1 MRKMDG
7 RFLRPSFIAAKPRCE
22 LKHGEGIMKKLLII
36 ASLTAVL
43 TGCKQ
48 TEYVVVPEY
57 HTDTLRVAQIVTDSV
72 YKHDSIYIRQSGD
85 TVLIEKW
92 HTVWQNHTAHDT
104 VYKSRVDTIAKPY
117 PVIKEVEKPLTKT
130 QKGLMWM
137 GGLSLMALFVFGV
150 YKVKRFL
157 PGI

>member
-1 MRKMDG
+1 
-7 RFLRPSFIAAKPRCE
+7 
-22 LKHGEGIMKKLLII
+22 MKKLLII
-36 ASLTAVL
+36 TSLAVL

-72 YKHDSIYIRQSGD
+72 YKHDSIYVRQSGD

-117 PVIKEVEKPLTKT
+117 PVIKEVPAELTWWQKT
-130 QKGLMWM
+130 RMYAGDAL
-137 GGLSLMALFVFGV
+137 LLLLVAVLVFLFVR
-150 YKVKRFL
+150 KR
-157 PGI
+157 IV

>member
-7 RFLRPSFIAAKPRCE
+7 RKNARLSSR
-22 LKHGEGIMKKLLII
+22 LKHGEWIMKKLLII
-36 ASLTAVL
+36 ASLAVL

-85 TVLIEKW
+85 TVLVEKW

-104 VYKSRVDTIAKPY
+104 VYKSHVDTIAKPY
-117 PVIKEVEKPLTKT
+117 PVIKEVPAE
-130 QKGLMWM
+130 
-137 GGLSLMALFVFGV
+137 LSWWQRIQMYAGDALLLLLVAVLAFLVV
-150 YKVKRFL
+150 RKR
-157 PGI
+157 IV

>member
-1 MRKMDG
+1 
-7 RFLRPSFIAAKPRCE
+7 
-22 LKHGEGIMKKLLII
+22 MKKLLII
-36 ASLTAVL
+36 ASLAVL

-48 TEYVVVPEY
+48 TEYVMVPEY

-72 YKHDSIYIRQSGD
+72 YKHDSIYIHENSD

-117 PVIKEVEKPLTKT
+117 PVIKEVPAELSWWQKT
-130 QKGLMWM
+130 QMYAGD
-137 GGLSLMALFVFGV
+137 ALLLLLVVVLAFLV
-150 YKVKRFL
+150 VKKR
-157 PGI
+157 IV

>member
-1 MRKMDG
+1 MEEFERDFMK
-7 RFLRPSFIAAKPRCE
+7 F
-22 LKHGEGIMKKLLII
+22 EGVMLVII
-36 ASLTAVL
+36 AIVL
-43 TGCKQ
+43 CWVLSSCKT

-72 YKHDSIYIRQSGD
+72 YKQDSIYIRQSGD

-92 HTVWQNHTAHDT
+92 HTVWQNHTAQDT
-104 VYKSRVDTIAKPY
+104 VYNSRVDTIAKPY
-117 PVIKEVEKPLTKT
+117 PVVKEVEKKLTKT
-130 QKGLMWM
+130 QKGLMWT

-157 PGI
+157 PGA

>member
-1 MRKMDG
+1 
-7 RFLRPSFIAAKPRCE
+7 
-22 LKHGEGIMKKLLII
+22 MKNLMIL
-36 ASLTAVL
+36 AVLTALL

-57 HTDTLRVAQIVTDSV
+57 HTDTLRISQIVTDSV
-72 YKHDSIYIRQSGD
+72 YKHDSIYVEHKGD

-117 PVIKEVEKPLTKT
+117 PVIKEVEKKLTKT
-130 QKGLMWM
+130 QKGLMWT
-137 GGLSLMALFVFGV
+137 GGLSLLALFLFGV

>member
-1 MRKMDG
+1 MI
-7 RFLRPSFIAAKPRCE
+7 LAVLA
-22 LKHGEGIMKKLLII
+22 
-36 ASLTAVL
+36 AVL

-57 HTDTLRVAQIVTDSV
+57 HTDTLRVAHIVTDSV

-117 PVIKEVEKPLTKT
+117 HVIKEVPAELSWWQKT
-130 QKGLMWM
+130 QMYAGD
-137 GGLSLMALFVFGV
+137 ALLLLVVAVLAFLVV
-150 YKVKRFL
+150 RKR
-157 PGI
+157 IV

>member
-1 MRKMDG
+1 
-7 RFLRPSFIAAKPRCE
+7 
-22 LKHGEGIMKKLLII
+22 MKNLII
-36 ASLTAVL
+36 LAVLAAVL

-92 HTVWQNHTAHDT
+92 HTVWQNHTAYDT
-104 VYKSRVDTIAKPY
+104 LYKSRMDTIAKPY
-117 PVIKEVEKPLTKT
+117 PVIKEVPAELSWWQKT
-130 QKGLMWM
+130 QMYAGD
-137 GGLSLMALFVFGV
+137 ALLLLLLVVLGFLVV
-150 YKVKRFL
+150 RKR
-157 PGI
+157 IV

>member
-1 MRKMDG
+1 
-7 RFLRPSFIAAKPRCE
+7 
-22 LKHGEGIMKKLLII
+22 MKKLLII
-36 ASLTAVL
+36 TSLAVL

-72 YKHDSIYIRQSGD
+72 YKHDSIYIHENSD

-92 HTVWQNHTAHDT
+92 HTVWQNHTARDT

-117 PVIKEVEKPLTKT
+117 PVIKEVPAELSWWQKT
-130 QKGLMWM
+130 QMYAGD
-137 GGLSLMALFVFGV
+137 ALLLLLVVVLAFLVV
-150 YKVKRFL
+150 RKR
-157 PGI
+157 IV

>member
-1 MRKMDG
+1 
-7 RFLRPSFIAAKPRCE
+7 
-22 LKHGEGIMKKLLII
+22 MKKLLII
-36 ASLTAVL
+36 ASLAVL

-104 VYKSRVDTIAKPY
+104 LYKSRVDTIAKPY
-117 PVIKEVEKPLTKT
+117 PVIKEVPAELSWWQKT
-130 QKGLMWM
+130 QMYAGDALLLLLLVVL
-137 GGLSLMALFVFGV
+137 GFLFVR
-150 YKVKRFL
+150 KR
-157 PGI
+157 IV

>member
-1 MRKMDG
+1 
-7 RFLRPSFIAAKPRCE
+7 
-22 LKHGEGIMKKLLII
+22 MKKLLII
-36 ASLTAVL
+36 ASLAVL

-72 YKHDSIYIRQSGD
+72 YKHDSIYIHENSD

-117 PVIKEVEKPLTKT
+117 PVIKEVPAELSWWQKT
-130 QKGLMWM
+130 QMYAGD
-137 GGLSLMALFVFGV
+137 ALLLLLVVVLAFLVV
-150 YKVKRFL
+150 RKR
-157 PGI
+157 IV

>member
-1 MRKMDG
+1 
-7 RFLRPSFIAAKPRCE
+7 
-22 LKHGEGIMKKLLII
+22 MKKLLII
-36 ASLTAVL
+36 ASLAVL

-117 PVIKEVEKPLTKT
+117 PVIKEVPAELSWLQKT
-130 QKGLMWM
+130 QMYAGD
-137 GGLSLMALFVFGV
+137 ALLLLLVVVLAFLVV
-150 YKVKRFL
+150 RKR
-157 PGI
+157 IV

>member
-1 MRKMDG
+1 
-7 RFLRPSFIAAKPRCE
+7 
-22 LKHGEGIMKKLLII
+22 MKNLMIL
-36 ASLTAVL
+36 AVLAAVL

-72 YKHDSIYIRQSGD
+72 YKHDSIYIHEKGD
-85 TVLIEKW
+85 TVWYERW
-92 HTVWQNHTAHDT
+92 HTQYRDRLRIDT
-104 VYKSRVDTIAKPY
+104 VYKSRVDTIANPY
-117 PVIKEVEKPLTKT
+117 PLIKEVEKPLTKT
-130 QKGLMWM
+130 QKGLMWA

>member
-1 MRKMDG
+1 
-7 RFLRPSFIAAKPRCE
+7 
-22 LKHGEGIMKKLLII
+22 MKKLLII
-36 ASLTAVL
+36 ASLAVL

-72 YKHDSIYIRQSGD
+72 YKHDSIYIHENSD

-92 HTVWQNHTAHDT
+92 HTVWKNHTARDT

-117 PVIKEVEKPLTKT
+117 PVIKEVPAELSWWQKT
-130 QKGLMWM
+130 QMYAGD
-137 GGLSLMALFVFGV
+137 ALLLLLVVVLAFLVV
-150 YKVKRFL
+150 RKR
-157 PGI
+157 IV

>member
-1 MRKMDG
+1 
-7 RFLRPSFIAAKPRCE
+7 
-22 LKHGEGIMKKLLII
+22 MKKLLVI
-36 ASLTAVL
+36 ASLAVL

-57 HTDTLRVAQIVTDSV
+57 HTDTLCVAQIVTDSV

-92 HTVWQNHTAHDT
+92 HTVWKNHTAHDT

-117 PVIKEVEKPLTKT
+117 PVIKEVPAGLSWLQKT
-130 QKGLMWM
+130 QMYAGD
-137 GGLSLMALFVFGV
+137 ALLLLLVAVLTFLVV
-150 YKVKRFL
+150 RKR
-157 PGI
+157 IV

>member
-1 MRKMDG
+1 MI
-7 RFLRPSFIAAKPRCE
+7 LAVLA
-22 LKHGEGIMKKLLII
+22 
-36 ASLTAVL
+36 AVL

-72 YKHDSIYIRQSGD
+72 YKHDSIYIHEKGD
-85 TVLIEKW
+85 TVWYERW
-92 HTVWQNHTAHDT
+92 HTQYRDRLRIDT
-104 VYKSRVDTIAKPY
+104 VYKSRVDTIANPY
-117 PVIKEVEKPLTKT
+117 PLIKEVEKPLTKT
-130 QKGLMWM
+130 QKGLMWA

>member
-1 MRKMDG
+1 MNMEEFKKD
-7 RFLRPSFIAAKPRCE
+7 F
-22 LKHGEGIMKKLLII
+22 MKFKGVLLVII
-36 ASLTAVL
+36 AIILCWALSS
-43 TGCKQ
+43 CKT

-57 HTDTLRVAQIVTDSV
+57 HTDTLRVVQIVTDSV

-85 TVLIEKW
+85 TMLIEKW
-92 HTVWQNHTAHDT
+92 HTVWQNHTTHDT

-130 QKGLMWM
+130 QKGLMWV
-137 GGLSLMALFVFGV
+137 GGLSLMALCVFIV

>member
-1 MRKMDG
+1 
-7 RFLRPSFIAAKPRCE
+7 
-22 LKHGEGIMKKLLII
+22 MKKLLII
-36 ASLTAVL
+36 ASLAVL

-48 TEYVVVPEY
+48 TEYVIVPEY

-92 HTVWQNHTAHDT
+92 NTVWQTHTAHDT

-117 PVIKEVEKPLTKT
+117 PVVKEVPAELTWWQKT
-130 QKGLMWM
+130 QMYAGD
-137 GGLSLMALFVFGV
+137 ALLLLVVAVLVFLV
-150 YKVKRFL
+150 VRKR
-157 PGI
+157 IV

>member
-1 MRKMDG
+1 
-7 RFLRPSFIAAKPRCE
+7 
-22 LKHGEGIMKKLLII
+22 MKKLLII
-36 ASLTAVL
+36 ASLAVL

-117 PVIKEVEKPLTKT
+117 PVVKEVPAELTWWQKT
-130 QKGLMWM
+130 QMYAGD
-137 GGLSLMALFVFGV
+137 ALLLLLVVVLAFLVFR
-150 YKVKRFL
+150 KR
-157 PGI
+157 IV

>member
-1 MRKMDG
+1 
-7 RFLRPSFIAAKPRCE
+7 
-22 LKHGEGIMKKLLII
+22 MKNLMIL
-36 ASLTAVL
+36 AVLAAVL

-72 YKHDSIYIRQSGD
+72 YKHDSIYIHEKGD
-85 TVLIEKW
+85 TVWYERW
-92 HTVWQNHTAHDT
+92 HTQYRDRLRIDT
-104 VYKSRVDTIAKPY
+104 VYKSRVDTIANPY
-117 PVIKEVEKPLTKT
+117 PLIKEVEKPLTKT
-130 QKGLMWM
+130 QKGLMWA
-137 GGLSLMALFVFGV
+137 GGLSLLALFVFGV

>member
-1 MRKMDG
+1 
-7 RFLRPSFIAAKPRCE
+7 
-22 LKHGEGIMKKLLII
+22 MKKLLII
-36 ASLTAVL
+36 ASLAVL

-72 YKHDSIYIRQSGD
+72 YKHDSIYIHENSD

-92 HTVWQNHTAHDT
+92 HTVWQNHTARDT

-117 PVIKEVEKPLTKT
+117 PVIKEVPAELSWWQKT
-130 QKGLMWM
+130 QMYAGD
-137 GGLSLMALFVFGV
+137 ALLLLLVVVLAFLVV
-150 YKVKRFL
+150 RKR
-157 PGI
+157 IV

>member
-1 MRKMDG
+1 
-7 RFLRPSFIAAKPRCE
+7 
-22 LKHGEGIMKKLLII
+22 MKKLLII
-36 ASLTAVL
+36 ASLAVL

-92 HTVWQNHTAHDT
+92 HTVSQNHTAHDT

-117 PVIKEVEKPLTKT
+117 PVVKEVPAELTWWQKT
-130 QKGLMWM
+130 QMYAGD
-137 GGLSLMALFVFGV
+137 ALLLLVVAVLVFLV
-150 YKVKRFL
+150 VRKR
-157 PGI
+157 IV

>member
-1 MRKMDG
+1 
-7 RFLRPSFIAAKPRCE
+7 
-22 LKHGEGIMKKLLII
+22 MKNLMIL
-36 ASLTAVL
+36 AVLTAVL

-92 HTVWQNHTAHDT
+92 HTVWKNHTAHDT

-117 PVIKEVEKPLTKT
+117 PVIKEVPAELSWWQKT
-130 QKGLMWM
+130 QMYAGD
-137 GGLSLMALFVFGV
+137 ALLLLVLAAVLAFLVV
-150 YKVKRFL
+150 RKR
-157 PGI
+157 IV

>member
-1 MRKMDG
+1 
-7 RFLRPSFIAAKPRCE
+7 
-22 LKHGEGIMKKLLII
+22 MKKLLII
-36 ASLTAVL
+36 ASLAVL

-72 YKHDSIYIRQSGD
+72 FKHDSIYIRQSGD

-104 VYKSRVDTIAKPY
+104 VYKSRVDSVT
-117 PVIKEVEKPLTKT
+117 VTREVEKPLTKS
-130 QKGLMWM
+130 QRARLHLANIVLVMLGMV
-137 GGLSLMALFVFGV
+137 AVFFVIKFGH
-150 YKVKRFL
+150 KIRKL
-157 PGI
+157 

>member
-1 MRKMDG
+1 MI
-7 RFLRPSFIAAKPRCE
+7 LAILA
-22 LKHGEGIMKKLLII
+22 
-36 ASLTAVL
+36 AVL
-43 TGCKQ
+43 VGCKQ

-72 YKHDSIYIRQSGD
+72 YKHDSIYIHEKGD
-85 TVLIEKW
+85 TVWYERW
-92 HTVWQNHTAHDT
+92 HTQYRDRLRIDT
-104 VYKSRVDTIAKPY
+104 VYKSRVDTIANPY
-117 PVIKEVEKPLTKT
+117 PLIKEVEKPLTKT
-130 QKGLMWM
+130 QKGLMWA

>member
-1 MRKMDG
+1 
-7 RFLRPSFIAAKPRCE
+7 
-22 LKHGEGIMKKLLII
+22 MKKLLII
-36 ASLTAVL
+36 ASLAVL

-117 PVIKEVEKPLTKT
+117 PVVKEVPAELTWWQKT
-130 QKGLMWM
+130 QMYAGD
-137 GGLSLMALFVFGV
+137 ALLLLVVAVLVFLV
-150 YKVKRFL
+150 VRKR
-157 PGI
+157 IV

>member
-1 MRKMDG
+1 
-7 RFLRPSFIAAKPRCE
+7 
-22 LKHGEGIMKKLLII
+22 MKKLLTI

-72 YKHDSIYIRQSGD
+72 YKHDSIYIHEKGD
-85 TVLIEKW
+85 TVFVERW
-92 HTVWQNHTAHDT
+92 RTVWQNHTAHDT
-104 VYKSRVDTIAKPY
+104 VYKASVDTIAKPY
-117 PVIKEVEKPLTKT
+117 PVIKEVEKKLTKT
-130 QKGLMWM
+130 QNGLMWA